1 MNNSYHYLMLLNHL
15 SFQKR
20 AFEKL
25 SDSGLSL
32 GEPKVL
38 EFLSNKNGSSQ
49 KEIAKGCQIEPA
61 SVTSIMQKMENDKL
75 VYREKLNGNKKTS
88 YVFLTDLG
96 KERAKEVVKVFYEIE
111 DELFKG
117 ISDEEKS
124 KMIETMEKINRNIMG
139 GYLDED

>member
-25 SDSGLSL
+25 ADTGLSL

-38 EFLSNKNGSSQ
+38 EFLRHKNGSSQ

-61 SVTSIMQKMENDKL
+61 SVTSIMQKMENDNL
-75 VYREKLNGNKKTS
+75 IYREKLNGNKKTS
-88 YVFLTDLG
+88 YVFLTEHG
-96 KERAKEVVKVFYEIE
+96 KEMAKESIRVFYEIE

-117 ISDEEKS
+117 INDEEKS
-124 KMIETMEKINRNIMG
+124 KMIETMKKINRNIMG